1 MASKKQLVAKLIKV
15 SENPNTSANR
25 AKLMKLDVATLESA
39 IAKAQRQ
46 QAAAAPRKTSKKVS
60 KKAKKTSKK
69 VSKAR
74 RTSKKVSASARSRVK
89 KGSLPRMLK
98 SRVLKIVANIRAGN
112 IVVKQGKAKPG
123 DMAGDG
129 AKARYLAFAKLYKGV
144 RKAAKKGTVRRV
156 SEIYKEIR
164 VSGKKPYFLSSGYHV
179 KAHNVGGGRRGQG
192 IVRVI
197 PGSKATPF
205 GQLNEAQKRVVV
217 AFLNSSGGRALRA
230 KGAPVKADYDLL
242 VGKKG
247 AASRWW

>member
-15 SENPNTSANR
+15 SENPNTPANR

-46 QAAAAPRKTSKKVS
+46 QAAAAPKKTSKKVS
-60 KKAKKTSKK
+60 KKAKRTSKK
-69 VSKAR
+69 AK
-74 RTSKKVSASARSRVK
+74 RTSKKVSASGRSRVK

-98 SRVLKIVANIRAGN
+98 ARVMKIVANIRAGN
-112 IVVKQGKAKPG
+112 IVVKQGKGKPG
-123 DMAGDG
+123 DMAGDS
-129 AKARYLAFAKLYKGV
+129 AKARYIAFAKLYKGV
-144 RKAAKKGTVRRV
+144 RKAAKKGTVKRV
-156 SEIYKEIR
+156 TEIYKEIR

-205 GQLNEAQKRVVV
+205 SQLDEAKKRVVV

>member
-1 MASKKQLVAKLIKV
+1 
-15 SENPNTSANR
+15 
-25 AKLMKLDVATLESA
+25 
-39 IAKAQRQ
+39 
-46 QAAAAPRKTSKKVS
+46 
-60 KKAKKTSKK
+60 
-69 VSKAR
+69 
-74 RTSKKVSASARSRVK
+74 
-89 KGSLPRMLK
+89 
-98 SRVLKIVANIRAGN
+98 
-112 IVVKQGKAKPG
+112 
-123 DMAGDG
+123 
-129 AKARYLAFAKLYKGV
+129 
-144 RKAAKKGTVRRV
+144 VRRV

-197 PGSKATPF
+197 PRSKATPF

>member
-25 AKLMKLDVATLESA
+25 AKLMRLDVATLESA

-46 QAAAAPRKTSKKVS
+46 QAAAAPRKTSQKVS
-60 KKAKKTSKK
+60 KKGKKTSKK

-74 RTSKKVSASARSRVK
+74 QTSKKVSASGRSRVK

-123 DMAGDG
+123 DMAGDT
-129 AKARYLAFAKLYKGV
+129 AKARYIAFAKLYKGV
-144 RKAAKKGTVRRV
+144 RKAAKKGTVKRV
-156 SEIYKEIR
+156 TEIYKEIR
-164 VSGKKPYFLSSGYHV
+164 VSGKKPYFLSSGYYV

-205 GQLNEAQKRVVV
+205 SQLNEAQKRVVV